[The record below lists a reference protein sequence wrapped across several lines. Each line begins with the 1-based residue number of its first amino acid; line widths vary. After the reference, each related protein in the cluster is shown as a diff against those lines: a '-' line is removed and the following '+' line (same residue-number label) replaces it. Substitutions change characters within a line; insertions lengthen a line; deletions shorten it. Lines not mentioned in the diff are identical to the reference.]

1 MAHAMIRIFNDN
13 LGRILHFTLYQR
25 LYNFCV
31 KYSPEFPA
39 DIAVNSWMNRL
50 YTSDM
55 NLHILAEVDENYKIT
70 EHALIDV
77 ANVMNHKVI
86 YCHQMQHDTPS
97 VSHATEL
104 MEYID
109 KLREHESAVASIFSM
124 SSQKLAR
131 AVEKKYG
138 YSILRTVLIK
148 TGEVEDSD
156 G

>member
-1 MAHAMIRIFNDN
+1 MIRIFNDN

-50 YTSDM
+50 YSGD
-55 NLHILAEVDENYKIT
+55 LSFHLLAEVDDNYKIT

-77 ANVMNHKVI
+77 ANVMSHKVI
-86 YCHQMQHDTPS
+86 YCHQIQHDIPAI
-97 VSHATEL
+97 SHATEL

-109 KLREHESAVASIFSM
+109 KLREHEGAVASVFSM
-124 SSQKLAR
+124 ANAKLAR

-138 YSILRTVLIK
+138 YTTLRTMLIK
-148 TGEVEDSD
+148 TGEVENSD

>member
-1 MAHAMIRIFNDN
+1 MIRIFNDN

-50 YTSDM
+50 YSGD
-55 NLHILAEVDENYKIT
+55 LSFHLLAEVDDNYKIT

-86 YCHQMQHDTPS
+86 YCHQIQHDTPS
-97 VSHATEL
+97 ISHATEL

-109 KLREHESAVASIFSM
+109 KLREYEGAVASVFSM
-124 SSQKLAR
+124 ANAKLAR

-138 YSILRTVLIK
+138 YTILRTMLIK
-148 TGEVEDSD
+148 TGEVEHSD